1 MTVFG
6 SILIAMLAALG
17 VALTL
22 LEIVRVRR
30 AKNAE
35 FICLSFDDEP
45 NENKKPDMLIICRT
59 DAEQEEIIRRVCDG
73 EERRVYVKRI

>member
-17 VALTL
+17 VTLSL
-22 LEIVRVRR
+22 LEVLRVRR
-30 AKNAE
+30 AKKAE

-45 NENKKPDMLIICRT
+45 DFSKKPDMLIICRT
-59 DAEQEEIIRRVCDG
+59 DTEEEEIIRRVCDG
-73 EERRVYVKRI
+73 DERRVYVKRI

>member
-17 VALTL
+17 VTLSL
-22 LEIVRVRR
+22 LEVLRVRR
-30 AKNAE
+30 AKKAE

-45 NENKKPDMLIICRT
+45 DLRKKPDMLIICRT
-59 DAEQEEIIRRVCDG
+59 DTEEEEIIRRVCDG
-73 EERRVYVKRI
+73 DERRVYVKRI